1 MKTLLLIFVCL
12 LVFVVGGAVGYRV
25 GVRQA
30 FHKID
35 GQLFTNQLE
44 RAQENVE
51 FEARGYFHCLQAL
64 DAGDTTNLHE
74 FALGHVRFYVSDVQ
88 QMRSEGYTWAPH
100 IWQLYTNATNYL
112 AEHHVQAGRPNTALE
127 PTPTAP

>member
-1 MKTLLLIFVCL
+1 MKTLLLIVACL
-12 LVFVVGGAVGYRV
+12 LVFVVGAGVGYHV
-25 GVRQA
+25 GVRKTI
-30 FHKID
+30 HKID

-44 RAQENVE
+44 RAQEIVE

-88 QMRSEGYTWAPH
+88 QMRSDGYTWAPH
-100 IWQLYTNATNYL
+100 IWELYTNATNYL
-112 AEHHVQAGRPNTALE
+112 AEHHVQAGRPPMRVE
-127 PTPTAP
+127 GSSPK